1 MTNRSR
7 NADLGLRRGSFAPL
21 FLLLAACGGKVASVP
36 GPFSIPIHPAANV
49 AATSTSTPTPTSTP
63 TSTPTKPHFP
73 VVVEGMTPSSDGVP
87 IHYVS
92 RGDGDTAV
100 VFVHCWGCNMH
111 YFDGAMAKVAP
122 KYRVVALD
130 LAGHGM
136 SGTKRAK
143 WNVRSFA
150 NDVRA
155 VVEKL
160 GLKHV
165 VLVGHSMSGNI
176 TLDAT
181 LVMPDKVIGLV
192 PIDTLHDVERKM
204 PPDRRKKFFDEFRKD
219 FAGTTSKLVRSLFPR
234 TTDPTVVDHVLADEL
249 KGDPKILI
257 PTLED
262 NFGYESDEALKKVK
276 VLIICVNADL
286 YPTELEHN
294 KKYAPQ
300 FQARILKG
308 VGHWPMFEAPDEFE
322 AAVLG
327 AVDEVMTRK

>member
-1 MTNRSR
+1 MTKS
-7 NADLGLRRGSFAPL
+7 AIAPL
-21 FLLLAACGGKVASVP
+21 VFLLAACGGGVASVP
-36 GPFSIPIHPAANV
+36 GPFSLPIPPAAN
-49 AATSTSTPTPTSTP
+49 ATSIPTPTSTP
-63 TSTPTKPHFP
+63 TSIATSTSTSMPSKPGFP
-73 VVVEGMTPSSDGVP
+73 VVVEGMTPSADGVP

-111 YFDGAMAKVAP
+111 YWDGAMAKVAP

-136 SGTKRAK
+136 SGTKRTK

-155 VVEKL
+155 VVDKL

-165 VLVGHSMSGNI
+165 ILVGHSMSGNI

-181 LVMPDKVIGLV
+181 LVMTDKVAGLV
-192 PIDTLHDVERKM
+192 PIDTLHDADRKM
-204 PPDRRKKFFDEFRKD
+204 PPDRRKKFFDELRKD
-219 FAGTTSKLVRSLFPR
+219 FVGATSKIVRSLFPR
-234 TTDPTVVDHVLADEL
+234 TTDPSIVDHVIADEV
-249 KGDPKILI
+249 KNDPKIMI

-262 NFGYESDEALKKVK
+262 NFGYETDEALKKVK
-276 VLIICVNADL
+276 VPIVCVNADL

-294 KKYAPQ
+294 RKYAPQ
-300 FQARILKG
+300 FQARIVKG
-308 VGHWPMFEAPDEFE
+308 VGHWPMFEAPEEFE

-327 AVDEVMTRK
+327 AIDEVATKK